1 MDDAELEQAAPA
13 PEAPAERTLDL
24 ESLKALS
31 HPLRLQLFDELSTFG
46 PATASGLA
54 EKLGE
59 SSGATSYH
67 LRQLEKHGFVREVEG
82 RGSARE
88 RWWERV
94 PGSISVVNKE
104 TFESSVGREVTEL
117 VALHFQ
123 QNSENL
129 LNDFIRRGYDELPPE
144 WADVAN
150 LTTMN
155 VRLTQPQLKELMELF
170 QSTIQPWVD
179 RHRGK
184 EDPGSRPVQI
194 HFNSFPVLGGIET
207 PQTYQGE
214 GQ

>member
-1 MDDAELEQAAPA
+1 MDDAELEQEAPA
-13 PEAPAERTLDL
+13 PGVPADRTLDL

-94 PGSISVVNKE
+94 PGSITVDHRDTVNDP
-104 TFESSVGREVTEL
+104 VGRAVTEL
-117 VALHFQ
+117 VSLHFQ
-123 QNSENL
+123 QHSESL
-129 LNDFIRRGYDELPPE
+129 LNDFIRRGYDEMPHE
-144 WADVAN
+144 WADVSN
-150 LTTMN
+150 VTTMN

-184 EDPGSRPVQI
+184 EEPGSRPVQI
-194 HFNSFPVLGGIET
+194 HLNSFPVIGGIET

-214 GQ
+214 ES